1 MTVTAGLVFLGIV
14 LGEPG
19 ASAAGQVAVIEVPF
33 STGGGDGASGVRRFF
48 RNGCY
53 EVVSEGG
60 PGAAKSKDSQ
70 AGCHLPGEVFEA
82 FQQLDVL
89 ASASRGAIIKEG
101 NVPSSS

>member
-1 MTVTAGLVFLGIV
+1 MVVKAGLVFFGML

-33 STGGGDGASGVRRFF
+33 STGVGDGASGVRRLF
-48 RNGCY
+48 RSGCY

-60 PGAAKSKDSQ
+60 AGAAQFKDSQ
-70 AGCHLPGEVFEA
+70 AGCHLPGEVSEA

-89 ASASRGAIIKEG
+89 VSTSGGAIVKEG
-101 NVPSSS
+101 NV